1 MGFVEL
7 PQERSYR
14 ALIAV
19 GVALLVLAL
28 FAITS
33 ALHLAGEARRNQEAS
48 QGAVQEGLRLSVTP
62 DPSDGRQIPGSP

>member
-33 ALHLAGEARRNQEAS
+33 ALHLAGEARRRQEAS
-48 QGAVQEGLRLSVTP
+48 QGAAQEGLRLSVTP
-62 DPSDGRQIPGSP
+62 DPSDGRQIPRSP